1 LADGIAKREFV
12 AGKTK
17 KDVIQKHKKG
27 LEGIEKG
34 SSGATLLS
42 GGSSEGVYTI
52 PSRTRFAR
60 VPGGGASG

>member
-34 SSGATLLS
+34 SSGTTLLS
-42 GGSSEGVYTI
+42 GG
-52 PSRTRFAR
+52 FL
-60 VPGGGASG
+60 GGCLHNSVEDTVCQST